1 MGVPGKS
8 IAPGTNY
15 RWVLGLVGVEAGAE
29 FTAAMVGL
37 IVVDYAQPAGYQ
49 AGTNPLVDLRLH
61 LGDPVQG
68 GRFNT

>member
-8 IAPGTNY
+8 IAPGTDY
-15 RWVLGLVGVEAGAE
+15 RWVLENRGVEAGSE
-29 FTAAMVGL
+29 FMAAMTGL
-37 IVVDYAQPAGYQ
+37 IVVDYAHPAGYQ

-68 GRFNT
+68 GCFNT